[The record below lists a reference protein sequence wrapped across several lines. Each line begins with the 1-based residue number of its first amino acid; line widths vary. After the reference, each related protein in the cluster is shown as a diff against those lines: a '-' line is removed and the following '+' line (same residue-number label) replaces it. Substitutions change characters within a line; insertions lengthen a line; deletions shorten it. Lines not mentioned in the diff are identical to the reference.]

1 MAFFR
6 RNKSEASQPEP
17 EDTRPGTGETGP
29 VKKDRATPSRKEA
42 EAARRARVNRQLTPK
57 EARKENAARSRAER
71 MRALNVR
78 EAEPEKVLARDYV
91 DAGYSIGE
99 FLLPALVLILSL
111 SFFNSVIQGMAV
123 YATALMYAYIAWVLL
138 DVWWMWRGL
147 KKVLAARFPNS
158 SRKGLLMYS
167 MNRTIQFR
175 RFRMPAPRIKRG
187 GKY

>member
-17 EDTRPGTGETGP
+17 EDTQLGATESGP
-29 VKKDRATPSRKEA
+29 AKKDRATPSRKEA

-57 EARKENAARSRAER
+57 QARKETAARNRTER

-78 EAEPEKVLARDYV
+78 EAQPEKVLARDYV
-91 DAGYSIGE
+91 DARFSIGE

-111 SFFNSVIQGMAV
+111 SFLNSMVSGIAV
-123 YATALMYAYIAWVLL
+123 YATVLMYAYILWVIA

-147 KKVLAARFPNS
+147 KKVLAERFPRS
-158 SRKGLLMYS
+158 SRKGLMMYA